1 MRRLILG
8 TLATAAIVVGIS
20 SSGFA
25 APTAGLYGH
34 DGPNPQAANLH
45 LADYYYWN
53 HHRYHHRDWD
63 RDHHRWHYYD

>member
-34 DGPNPQAANLH
+34 GGPNPQAANIH
-45 LADYYYWN
+45 LADYYWN

-63 RDHHRWHYYD
+63 RDHHHWHYYD